1 MYAKPDSNPMTTRI
15 ARAEDAMDA
24 ALKSLSYRLTE
35 TEDSGMEP
43 TRQTGALGAMRND
56 NARAAE
62 LPAGADAVPET
73 VPEIAPLPA
82 SAQRVPEAIATGRP
96 SREEAE
102 AAVRTLLRWAGDDPN
117 REGLRDTPARVVKA
131 YGQIYGGYGQDADVL
146 LERVFEEV
154 EGYSD
159 IVLVRDI
166 PFYSH
171 CEHHMVPF
179 MGLAHIAY
187 YPTKGVVGLSKL
199 ARVVDTFARRL
210 QTQETMTAQIAD
222 VIESILKP
230 RGIAVMVE
238 AEHLCMAMRGVQ
250 KAGVSTITTQFRGAF
265 RNDANEQV
273 RFLTLVRNKS

>member
-1 MYAKPDSNPMTTRI
+1 MYAKPDSTTMKTRV
-15 ARAEDAMDA
+15 ARAGDAMDA
-24 ALKSLSYRLTE
+24 ALKSLSYRMDDDRRGLN
-35 TEDSGMEP
+35 G
-43 TRQTGALGAMRND
+43 MRND
-56 NARAAE
+56 NDRPFGTVDEAAPVE
-62 LPAGADAVPET
+62 VAAKPE
-73 VPEIAPLPA
+73 
-82 SAQRVPEAIATGRP
+82 SATRVPEGIAMARP
-96 SREEAE
+96 SREAAE
-102 AAVRTLLRWAGDDPN
+102 AAVRVLLRWAGDDPT
-117 REGLRDTPARVVKA
+117 REGLIDTPARVAKA
-131 YGQIYGGYGQDADVL
+131 YGQLFGGYETDADAL

-230 RGIAVMVE
+230 RGVAVLVE

-250 KAGVSTITTQFRGAF
+250 KAGVSTITSQFRGVF
-265 RNDANEQV
+265 KDDATEQV
-273 RFLTLVRNKS
+273 RFLTLVRGGKA

>member
-1 MYAKPDSNPMTTRI
+1 MYAKPDSTAMTTRI
-15 ARAEDAMDA
+15 ARAGDAMDA
-24 ALKSLSYRLTE
+24 ALKSLSYRMTE
-35 TEDSGMEP
+35 PSAEE
-43 TRQTGALGAMRND
+43 ALRLDVMRND
-56 NARAAE
+56 NEQRAARVAE
-62 LPAGADAVPET
+62 TPAATPA
-73 VPEIAPLPA
+73 EIAPEPA
-82 SAQRVPEAIATGRP
+82 SASRVPEGLALGRP

-102 AAVRTLLRWAGDDPN
+102 AAVRTLLRWAGDDPA
-117 REGLRDTPARVVKA
+117 REGLLDTPARVVKA
-131 YGQIYGGYGQDADVL
+131 YDQLFGGYRQDADAL
-146 LERVFEEV
+146 LARVFEEV

-199 ARVVDTFARRL
+199 ARVVDTFSRRL

-230 RGIAVMVE
+230 RGVAVLVE

-250 KAGVSTITTQFRGAF
+250 KAGVSTITTQFRGVF
-265 RNDANEQV
+265 RDDPNEQV
-273 RFLTLVRNKS
+273 RFLTLVRGGKA

>member
-1 MYAKPDSNPMTTRI
+1 
-15 ARAEDAMDA
+15 MDA
-24 ALKSLSYRLTE
+24 ALKSLSYGTVRPVAG
-35 TEDSGMEP
+35 DEP
-43 TRQTGALGAMRND
+43 DLSVMRHDNDRVVANLAERRAEAAGQGSPDIAPKPESATRV
-56 NARAAE
+56 
-62 LPAGADAVPET
+62 PAG
-73 VPEIAPLPA
+73 IALA
-82 SAQRVPEAIATGRP
+82 RP

-117 REGLRDTPARVVKA
+117 REGLLDTPARVVKA
-131 YGQIYGGYGQDADVL
+131 YGQLFGGYDQDADAL

-230 RGIAVMVE
+230 RGVAVMVE

-250 KAGVSTITTQFRGAF
+250 KAGVSTITSQFRGVF
-265 RNDANEQV
+265 RDDASEQV
-273 RFLTLVRNKS
+273 RFLTLVRGGRA

>member
-1 MYAKPDSNPMTTRI
+1 
-15 ARAEDAMDA
+15 MDA
-24 ALKSLSYRLTE
+24 ALKSLSYPTADGAAARGLT
-35 TEDSGMEP
+35 G
-43 TRQTGALGAMRND
+43 MRND
-56 NARAAE
+56 NAPG
-62 LPAGADAVPET
+62 PAPAPVSPPVP
-73 VPEIAPLPA
+73 VAAPLPVRPVEVAPQPA
-82 SAQRVPEAIATGRP
+82 SAQRVPDAIAMARP

-102 AAVRTLLRWAGDDPN
+102 AAVRTLLRWAGDDPT
-117 REGLRDTPARVVKA
+117 REGLIDTPARVVKA
-131 YGQIYGGYGQDADVL
+131 YGQLFGGYSQDADAL

-159 IVLVRDI
+159 VVLVRDI

-230 RGIAVMVE
+230 RGVAVMVE

-250 KAGVSTITTQFRGAF
+250 KAGVSTITTQFKGVF
-265 RNDANEQV
+265 RDDPSEQV
-273 RFLTLVRNKS
+273 RFLTLVRNKG

>member
-1 MYAKPDSNPMTTRI
+1 MYAKPDSTTMKARV
-15 ARAEDAMDA
+15 ARAGDAMDA
-24 ALKSLSYRLTE
+24 ALKSLSYGAVRPVP
-35 TEDSGMEP
+35 EDEP
-43 TRQTGALGAMRND
+43 SLSVMRND
-56 NARAAE
+56 NDRVVASLAERRAEVA
-62 LPAGADAVPET
+62 AT
-73 VPEIAPLPA
+73 PEIARKPE
-82 SAQRVPEAIATGRP
+82 SATRVPDGIALARP

-102 AAVRTLLRWAGDDPN
+102 AAVRTLLRWAGDDPA
-117 REGLRDTPARVVKA
+117 REGLLDTPARVVKA
-131 YGQIYGGYGQDADVL
+131 YGQLFGGYDVDADAL

-210 QTQETMTAQIAD
+210 QTQETMTAQVAD

-230 RGIAVMVE
+230 RGVAVLIE

-250 KAGVSTITTQFRGAF
+250 KAGVSTITSQFRGVF
-265 RNDANEQV
+265 KDDASEQV
-273 RFLTLVRNKS
+273 RFLTLVRGGKA

>member
-1 MYAKPDSNPMTTRI
+1 
-15 ARAEDAMDA
+15 MDA
-24 ALKSLSYRLTE
+24 ALKSLSYGVPRPSD
-35 TEDSGMEP
+35 EDGSDLSAP
-43 TRQTGALGAMRND
+43 DLSAMRHDND
-56 NARAAE
+56 RVVASLAGRRAEAQA
-62 LPAGADAVPET
+62 PPE
-73 VPEIAPLPA
+73 VAPEPA
-82 SAQRVPEAIATGRP
+82 SATRVPDGIALGRP

-102 AAVRTLLRWAGDDPN
+102 AAVRTLLRWAGDDPT

-131 YGQIYGGYGQDADVL
+131 YGQLFGGYDSDADAL
-146 LERVFEEV
+146 LERVFQEV
-154 EGYSD
+154 EGYTD

-210 QTQETMTAQIAD
+210 QTQETMTAQITD

-230 RGIAVMVE
+230 RGVAVMVE

-250 KAGVSTITTQFRGAF
+250 KAGVSTITSQFRGVF
-265 RNDANEQV
+265 KDDSSEQV
-273 RFLTLVRNKS
+273 RFLTLVRGGRT

>member
-1 MYAKPDSNPMTTRI
+1 MYAKPDSTTMKTRV
-15 ARAEDAMDA
+15 ARAGDAMDA
-24 ALKSLSYRLTE
+24 ALKSLSYSV
-35 TEDSGMEP
+35 DG
-43 TRQTGALGAMRND
+43 QTLNGMRND
-56 NARAAE
+56 NQPFRDGAA
-62 LPAGADAVPET
+62 AVT
-73 VPEIAPLPA
+73 EIAPEPA
-82 SAQRVPEAIATGRP
+82 SATRVPEGLALGRP

-102 AAVRTLLRWAGDDPN
+102 AAVRTLLRWAGDDPT
-117 REGLRDTPARVVKA
+117 REGLIETPARVAKA
-131 YGQIYGGYGQDADVL
+131 YEQLFGGYRIDADSL

-166 PFYSH
+166 PFHSH

-187 YPTKGVVGLSKL
+187 YPSKGVVGLSKL
-199 ARVVDTFARRL
+199 ARVVDAFAKRL

-230 RGIAVMVE
+230 RGVAVMLE

-250 KAGVSTITTQFRGAF
+250 KAGVSTLTTQFRGVFKNAP
-265 RNDANEQV
+265 DEQV
-273 RFLTLVRNKS
+273 RFLTLVRGGAK